1 MREWWNGRHTVLRGR
16 RAQPIRVQIPSRA
29 PESCERIRLKTLS
42 HSKSRRMHMAP
53 IGANMAPWYNGYY
66 IGLSLR
72 RSGFDSPWSRHRHH
86 RRNKCMV
93 AVQVRQNPISAVK
106 LPRQSGRYEV
116 LIWASSSA
124 GRAPA
129 LQAGGSAFE
138 SRLVH
143 HLGLFSVSCPFNSE
157 SA

>member
-1 MREWWNGRHTVLRGR
+1 MLLFHKRRRQITLIMPEW
-16 RAQPIRVQIPSRA
+16 
-29 PESCERIRLKTLS
+29 
-42 HSKSRRMHMAP
+42 
-53 IGANMAPWYNGYY
+53 
-66 IGLSLR
+66 
-72 RSGFDSPWSRHRHH
+72 
-86 RRNKCMV
+86 KCD
-93 AVQVRQNPISAVK
+93 
-106 LPRQSGRYEV
+106 
-116 LIWASSSA
+116 IWASSSA